1 MISLKGLNSRI
12 RKLYSEGL
20 NEVVNAVFGDID
32 QFDPET
38 MKTKSGY
45 VSAKAYKNEKI
56 AEALATKLETWQK
69 LKDQYGDDKEAILEA
84 FVATGGKEEYYKWL
98 DTVGPKE
105 ISDTRLK
112 QDWLVQNDYEAGRIV
127 RQMASWGKDLRA
139 GVITTSQS
147 RERLSGIVSRAKNL
161 RR

>member
-1 MISLKGLNSRI
+1 MSRYSIQKYIDKKWKDISKDIPTVKAYNLGL
-12 RKLYSEGL
+12 
-20 NEVVNAVFGDID
+20 AV
-32 QFDPET
+32 
-38 MKTKSGY
+38 GY
-45 VSAKAYKNEKI
+45 FQAYKNEKI

-98 DTVGPKE
+98 DTVGPRE

-127 RQMASWGKDLRA
+127 RQMASWGKDLRS
-139 GVITTSQS
+139 GIMTTSES